1 MDHPLLRVLARD
13 PKLVLGLM
21 SGTSADGLDCA
32 LVEVAG
38 SGLSTQVRGVRARTY
53 PYSEE
58 ERARLHAL
66 FAPDL
71 PCREASSANFWLG
84 EVFAARALRFLAD
97 VGVSPAEVDL
107 IGSHGQTIYHL
118 PPSALRTA
126 PGAPT
131 AAAPGSFARVPST
144 LQIGEPAVIA
154 ARTGILTVG
163 DFRVADLALSGEGAP
178 LVPFC
183 DYLLYRQPGRLRAL
197 QNIGGIANVT
207 LVGERLA
214 DLIAFDNGPGN
225 MMIDVLAERASG
237 GALAYDRD
245 GVLSAMGRVQE
256 DVLSE
261 LLRDPYLA
269 APPPKSTGRERYGR
283 GFTEALLLRY
293 PERRPVDLLATA
305 VELTARAIAGSLA
318 GRRVDEV
325 LLSGGGA
332 HNRTLR
338 GRIEA
343 LLAPVPVRLFAE
355 GGADADCKEAVAF
368 AVLAVQAVHGQPGSV
383 PQVTGAAAPAVL
395 GKLCLPPPGG
405 AWIPPSL

>member
-1 MDHPLLRVLARD
+1 MGHPLLRVLARD

-38 SGLSTQVRGVRARTY
+38 SGLATQVRAVQARTY
-53 PYSEE
+53 PYSAD
-58 ERARLHAL
+58 ERARLHKL

-71 PCREASSANFWLG
+71 PCREASAANFWLG

-97 VGVSPAEVDL
+97 LGISPAQVDL

-118 PPSALRTA
+118 PPSALRSAGAGTGTA
-126 PGAPT
+126 
-131 AAAPGSFARVPST
+131 ST

-163 DFRVADLALSGEGAP
+163 DFRVADLALHGEGAP
-178 LVPFC
+178 LVPYS

-207 LVGERLA
+207 LVSEHLG

-225 MMIDVLAERASG
+225 MMIDVLAEQASG
-237 GALAYDRD
+237 GALPYDQD
-245 GVLSAMGRVQE
+245 GALSATGQVQE
-256 DVLSE
+256 DVLSC
-261 LLRDPYLA
+261 LLSDPYLA

-293 PERRPVDLLATA
+293 PDRRPVDLLRTA
-305 VELTARAIAGSLA
+305 VEMTARAIAGSLA
-318 GRRVDEV
+318 GRQIDEV

-343 LLAPVPVRLFAE
+343 LLAPVPVVPFAE

-368 AVLAVQAVHGQPGSV
+368 AVLAVQTVHGLAGSV
-383 PQVTGAAAPAVL
+383 PQVTGAKAPAVL
-395 GKLCLPPPGG
+395 GKLCLPP
-405 AWIPPSL
+405 L